1 MLSLVNS
8 HKEHCLSTAPGS
20 ASWFSITWTCKA
32 CGVRKF
38 TEQNG
43 HWLTCIFVCT
53 LSLVIVL
60 NSLLQSLHLITLS
73 LCSPKCC
80 KYSEYWLNGCVQN
93 GQAKIVCSP
102 ECSWLIW
109 SVSFLP
115 VWYTLP
121 QYLHSAVSAGQRYL
135 LLLCQGCVYWVH
147 SLVLPTPFLAFLFS
161 ALPLIIWPSMLFYTC
176 NDSSQLS
183 IRDIK
188 IPTSLFCW
196 VYYC

>member
-1 MLSLVNS
+1 MLQLYGWWTLWLCSAGLLMLSLGNS

-20 ASWFSITWTCKA
+20 ASWFSFTLFFKA

-38 TEQNG
+38 SEQNG
-43 HWLTCIFVCT
+43 HWLTCILVCT

-60 NSLLQSLHLITLS
+60 NSFLQSLYLITLS

-80 KYSEYWLNGCVQN
+80 KYSEYWLNGWVQN

-102 ECSWLIW
+102 GCSWLMC

-121 QYLHSAVSAGQRYL
+121 QYLHSTVSADSITFFFFAKAASTGFTALRYL
-135 LLLCQGCVYWVH
+135 PFF
-147 SLVLPTPFLAFLFS
+147 LPS
-161 ALPLIIWPSMLFYTC
+161 CSRRC
-176 NDSSQLS
+176 LS
-183 IRDIK
+183 
-188 IPTSLFCW
+188 
-196 VYYC
+196 